1 MNIAFHE
8 PCMASG
14 TENRSRL
21 WRKQGEQP
29 SNATMPPFGDGY
41 AEIQQHLY
49 LTCEPKPLVV
59 PDKLDNPP
67 LGRKSG
73 TEPGWLPDDEL
84 TREWLKYVE
93 EYRSACDAADREESP
108 NNGVAGEAAS

>member
-1 MNIAFHE
+1 
-8 PCMASG
+8 
-14 TENRSRL
+14 
-21 WRKQGEQP
+21 
-29 SNATMPPFGDGY
+29 MPPFGDEYG
-41 AEIQQHLY
+41 EIQLHLY
-49 LTCEPKPLVV
+49 FQCKPKLGVV
-59 PDKLDNPP
+59 PEKPDKTP

>member
-1 MNIAFHE
+1 
-8 PCMASG
+8 
-14 TENRSRL
+14 
-21 WRKQGEQP
+21 
-29 SNATMPPFGDGY
+29 MPPFGDGY
-41 AEIQQHLY
+41 GEIQQLLY
-49 LTCEPKPLVV
+49 FRCTPKPRVV
-59 PDKLDNPP
+59 PDKPDKPP

-93 EYRSACDAADREESP
+93 EHRSACDAADREESP

>member
-1 MNIAFHE
+1 MTIAFHE
-8 PCMASG
+8 SWMAPA

-29 SNATMPPFGDGY
+29 SNATIPPFDDEYG
-41 AEIQQHLY
+41 EIQRHLY
-49 LTCEPKPLVV
+49 VQCKPKRSVV
-59 PDKLDNPP
+59 PEKADKIP

-84 TREWLKYVE
+84 TREWLKYIE
-93 EYRSACDAADREESP
+93 EYRAACDAADREESP
-108 NNGVAGEAAS
+108 NDGVAGQAGS